1 MASLIV
7 VFPKLEEAKN
17 IKNLLMRSGYSVA
30 AVCTSG
36 AQAINYADEL
46 NSGIVICGYKY
57 TDMIYSELYECLP
70 PHFEMLLVAS
80 RHVLST
86 CVTEDIICLS
96 LPIKLYD
103 LLSTIDMMSQ
113 SIERK
118 KRKQKSKP
126 RVRSEEEIEYI
137 KKAKGLLMERN
148 NLTEEEA
155 HRYIQKCSMDSGNN
169 MSETA
174 QMILSLMKI

>member
-36 AQAINYADEL
+36 AQAINYADGL

-57 TDMIYSELYECLP
+57 TDMIYSQLHECLP

-80 RHVLST
+80 QHVLST
-86 CVTEDIICLS
+86 CISTDIICLA
-96 LPIKLYD
+96 LPIKLND

-118 KRKQKSKP
+118 RRKQKSKP
-126 RVRSEEEIEYI
+126 KIRSEREIEYI
-137 KKAKGLLMERN
+137 RQAKGLLMERN